1 MGDPRSD
8 SICSHDHAVMPSYR
22 NKNTGMVL
30 TVPCVLSGE
39 VWEEVK
45 KEASEPEKTK
55 PEKAEK
61 KPKSAKKK

>member
-8 SICSHDHAVMPSYR
+8 CVCSHDHAVMPSYR

-45 KEASEPEKTK
+45 DASKPEETK
-55 PEKAEK
+55 PEKAVN

>member
-1 MGDPRSD
+1 
-8 SICSHDHAVMPSYR
+8 
-22 NKNTGMVL
+22 MVL

-45 KEASEPEKTK
+45 DASKPEETK
-55 PEKAEK
+55 PEETKPENAVN